1 MKQCHEILAS
11 FFRGEKKYY
20 VPEIA
25 EAFGEIKP
33 PAGRRLI
40 LRLRDRL
47 EAMSGSEW
55 PLYAREL
62 VHVFADAETDELKTE
77 CFGSVLL
84 HGMPDPGPGP
94 KRSWALDAKRAAA
107 GYLSAIGSR
116 EASDMLAKALESGE
130 IADEAAAALRKT
142 VYGRMLL
149 EGNAGDS
156 CVCDN
161 VRGEEEPPQP
171 AAAAGEPA
179 GEPAEAPDR
188 RPARGKG
195 RIRRKY
201 LRRKLRRAKDG
212 TGYFTCTFCG
222 FTNRTDGVPCSHV
235 VYAWD
240 GDNLRVTAADA
251 GFLNSVKR
259 QAGGVPAYAG
269 DFDGVMPADIGSE
282 DAKITPGVLD
292 AVFELCGIPDPMK
305 SLTCFTDGRIFYY
318 TLPDEDLEK
327 TASAGV

>member
-1 MKQCHEILAS
+1 MKQNHEILAS

-20 VPEIA
+20 VPEIT
-25 EAFGEIKP
+25 EAFEEIGP
-33 PAGRRLI
+33 HAGRRLI
-40 LRLRDRL
+40 IRLRDRL
-47 EAMSGSEW
+47 ADMPDSEW

-62 VHVFADAETDELKTE
+62 VHVFAGAETDELRAE

-84 HGMPDPGPGP
+84 HGMPAPGPGP

-107 GYLSAIGSR
+107 GYLSALGSR
-116 EASDMLAKALESGE
+116 EASDMLAKALGSEE
-130 IADEAAAALRKT
+130 IANEAAAALRKT

-149 EGNAGDS
+149 EGNAGDP
-156 CVCDN
+156 CLCGK
-161 VRGEEEPPQP
+161 VRGEEEPPEP
-171 AAAAGEPA
+171 AAADEAPA
-179 GEPAEAPDR
+179 GEPAEASDE

-222 FTNRTDGVPCSHV
+222 FMNRTDGDPCGHV

-240 GDNLRVTAADA
+240 RENLRVTAADA

-259 QAGGVPAYAG
+259 QAVSVPAYAG
-269 DFDGVMPADIGSE
+269 DFDGIMPADIGSE

-292 AVFELCGIPDPMK
+292 AVFGLCGIPGSMK
-305 SLTCFTDGRIFYY
+305 SLTCFSDGRIFCY
-318 TLPDEDLEK
+318 TLSDEDLEK
-327 TASAGV
+327 TASSGV